1 MSKTQST
8 QKLEDKSKHG
18 VLITGAANRIGKQI
32 AIYFASKGYNIAIHY
47 SHSRENAI
55 KTQEEIKTK
64 YNVECEIFKADFLN
78 KTETSKLLSQVQS
91 KFEIMHIVNSASIFY
106 ENKFS
111 DIGMSDFDVFMEIN
125 LKVPY
130 LLTKQF
136 AQTASEGSSVINIL
150 DTKITQNKTKHFD
163 YLLSKK
169 FLEVF
174 TKQVAY
180 ELAPKIRVNGI
191 APGVIL
197 PPKDKDEDYIN
208 GLLYNVPMRSVGS
221 PEKITHAIDFLI
233 NNEFVTGQII
243 FIDGGENL

>member
-1 MSKTQST
+1 MK
-8 QKLEDKSKHG
+8 KSSAIHQPNQA

-47 SHSRENAI
+47 SNSEETALET
-55 KTQEEIKTK
+55 KEEIKTQ

-78 KTETSKLLSQVQS
+78 RTETTNLFSEVQS
-91 KFEIMHIVNSASIFY
+91 VFEIKHLVNNASIFY

-111 DIGMSDFDVFMEIN
+111 DSGISDLDIFMEIN
-125 LKVPY
+125 FKTPY

-136 AQTASEGSSVINIL
+136 AQFASEGSCIINIL
-150 DTKITQNKTKHFD
+150 DTKITQNQTRNFD

-197 PPKDKDEDYIN
+197 PPKNKDENYLNSLVANIPMKSIGSIN
-208 GLLYNVPMRSVGS
+208 N
-221 PEKITHAIDFLI
+221 ITHSIDFLI
-233 NNEFVTGQII
+233 NNEFITGQVI
-243 FIDGGENL
+243 FVDGGENL

>member
-1 MSKTQST
+1 MKELFTIH
-8 QKLEDKSKHG
+8 KPNHA

-47 SHSRENAI
+47 SNSQETAI
-55 KTQEEIKTK
+55 ETKVEIKAQ
-64 YNVECEIFKADFLN
+64 YNIECEIFKADFLN
-78 KTETSKLLSQVQS
+78 RTETTHLLSVVQS
-91 KFEIMHIVNSASIFY
+91 VFDIKHLVNNASIFY

-111 DIGMSDFDVFMEIN
+111 NSGISDLDVFMEVN
-125 LKVPY
+125 FKTPY

-136 AQTASEGSSVINIL
+136 AQFASEGSCIINIL
-150 DTKITQNKTKHFD
+150 DTKITQNKTKNFD

-197 PPKDKDEDYIN
+197 PPKNEDENYLNSMIANIPMNSIGSIN
-208 GLLYNVPMRSVGS
+208 N
-221 PEKITHAIDFLI
+221 ITHSIDFLI
-233 NNEFVTGQII
+233 NNEFITGQVI
-243 FIDGGENL
+243 FVDGGENL

>member
-1 MSKTQST
+1 MKELST
-8 QKLEDKSKHG
+8 IHNSNHA

-47 SHSRENAI
+47 SNSQETAI
-55 KTQEEIKTK
+55 ITKEEIKAQ
-64 YNVECEIFKADFLN
+64 YNVECEIFRADFLN
-78 KTETSKLLSQVQS
+78 RTETSNLISEVRS
-91 KFEIMHIVNSASIFY
+91 IFEIKHLVNNASIFH

-111 DIGMSDFDVFMEIN
+111 DSGTSDLDIFMEVN
-125 LKVPY
+125 FKTPY

-136 AQTASEGSSVINIL
+136 AQFASEGSCIINIL
-150 DTKITQNKTKHFD
+150 DTKITQNQTKNFD

-197 PPKDKDEDYIN
+197 PPKNKDENYLKSLVANIPMKSIGSIN
-208 GLLYNVPMRSVGS
+208 N
-221 PEKITHAIDFLI
+221 ITHSIDFLI
-233 NNEFVTGQII
+233 NNEFITGQVII
-243 FIDGGENL
+243 VDGGENL